1 MIGKETTMPQG
12 RIWTRIAKL
21 AGTLA
26 VVGVIAAP
34 AMAQQVAAPAA
45 VKAAPAPVA
54 EAAPG
59 PNTGAVK
66 IDLSLDYVTQ
76 YIFRGVLLQDEGL
89 ILQPNAKL
97 TFALYESDGIV
108 QSLDWYVG
116 IWNSFHSD
124 QSDYNSTGNEAWFE
138 ADLYTGVKVALPS
151 NFAADVTYYAYTYP
165 NGVAGTTQ
173 EIDLSLSYN
182 DADLMSGMGLPAFNP
197 YVLFAFEVNKEAGQN
212 HIYNEVGI
220 APSVTLLEGETYPVT
235 LSFPVKLGLSLDDYY
250 GDDSDF
256 GFLSFGPDFSVPI
269 AFIPPEFGAW
279 KAHAGVTVVWA
290 DEMAQNGAL
299 TGGSQDDIEVFGT
312 VGVSMSY

>member
-1 MIGKETTMPQG
+1 MPQG

-59 PNTGAVK
+59 PNSGAVK

-76 YIFRGVLLQDEGL
+76 YIFRGVMQQDEGL

-97 TFALYESDGIV
+97 TFALYESDGMV
-108 QSLDWYVG
+108 QSLDWYMG
-116 IWNSFHSD
+116 LWSSFHSD
-124 QSDYNSTGNEAWFE
+124 QSDYVATTTEAWYE

-151 NFAADVTYYAYTYP
+151 NFAADLSYIVYTYP
-165 NGVAGTTQ
+165 NGAADTIQ
-173 EIDLSLSYN
+173 EADLSLSYN
-182 DADLMSGMGLPAFNP
+182 DADLMSGFGLPALNP
-197 YVLFAFEVNKEAGQN
+197 YVLFAFELRDENGSED
-212 HIYNEVGI
+212 IYNEVGI
-220 APSVTLLEGETYPVT
+220 APSMTVLEGETYPVT
-235 LSFPVKLGLSLDDYY
+235 LTFPVKLGLSLDGYY
-250 GDDSDF
+250 DNDSDF
-256 GFLSFGPDFSVPI
+256 GYLSFGPDFSVPI

-279 KAHAGVTVVWA
+279 KAHAGVVMVWA
-290 DEMAQNGAL
+290 DEMAQNLSVTGA
-299 TGGSQDDIEVFGT
+299 SQDDFEVLGT